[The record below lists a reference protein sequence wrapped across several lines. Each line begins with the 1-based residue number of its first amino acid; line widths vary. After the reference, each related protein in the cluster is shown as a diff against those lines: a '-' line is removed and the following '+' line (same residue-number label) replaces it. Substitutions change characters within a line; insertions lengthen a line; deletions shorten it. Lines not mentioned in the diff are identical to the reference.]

1 MNSLLHARP
10 FDSVVE
16 RIRFSQ
22 HGFGLLDHSRLIEH
36 VPVEELVHVGYNERE
51 TRPVLVDESSVKDR
65 STLSNAQESATFF
78 FDDSIELIA
87 DQ

>member
-10 FDSVVE
+10 LDSVVE

-22 HGFGLLDHSRLIEH
+22 HDFGLLDHSRLIEY
-36 VPVEELVHVGYNERE
+36 VAVEELVHVGYNERE
-51 TRPVLVDESSVKDR
+51 TRPVLVDESSVNDR
-65 STLSNAQESATFF
+65 STLNNAQESTTFF
-78 FDDSIELIA
+78 FDHSIELIA